1 MGLFSKVQMAQIM
14 ASAEKSKQ
22 LEEPPPKT
30 KVNAKNLSA
39 KINEI
44 SAKVVEHFKDSK
56 AELITAPDAL
66 HDYISKM
73 LKAGIGA
80 IDTETTGLDKIKD
93 TIVGVSLYYPGG
105 VEVYIPIKHIVPI
118 FDEPYKDQLTYE
130 QVAVELQR
138 LADSNIKLIFANADF
153 DLAMIFKD
161 LKVDL
166 LPVFWYDVIIA
177 WRCIKEDEKD
187 NSLKG
192 LYTKYPLKGQMDR
205 MKFSDFFTA
214 DLFPYCNPQVAKLY
228 AAADAKYT
236 YELCMWQLPY
246 LKKDN
251 PKCQKHHFEAI
262 ADLVWGVEFPLTKI
276 CQLMHRRGIY
286 LEKSVA
292 AMLRTK
298 YHGLLDAEYKKMYS
312 LLDAVLNDPK
322 YFSTSKRPFKTAKD
336 FNPNSTPHV
345 KWLCY
350 DWLRLGNGK
359 TNSTDK
365 SVLSTYNHPLIAQ
378 ILKCRSLV
386 TLIGTFVDKLP
397 DGTTDDSRIHCT
409 FKQLGARTGR
419 LSSSDPNMQNIPS
432 KSNDIRHMFRATPGY
447 IMLSSDY
454 SQQEPKLTAFISQD
468 PDMIK
473 AFQENKDIYSFIA
486 SIAFNKTYEECKEF
500 TPTGEYNP
508 DGKARRTSAKSIV
521 LGVLYGRSI
530 PSIADQLYSHED
542 WDDEKKVKQAQFV
555 YDSVLNA
562 FPALRRFMIS
572 SQKMAHDKGY
582 VETILGRRRHIPDM
596 MLPEFEFQP
605 MPGYV
610 NPDIDPL
617 DPSTFTGNDGI
628 PKRIQDKL
636 YKELTSYKYFGQK
649 AKRIKELAENYHIK
663 VINNSHKISEASR
676 QCVNSCVQGSA
687 ADLTKLAMIEV
698 ENDPIWNELGGRVIL
713 QIHDELVGEVPI
725 EHWKEGGE
733 RLSQLMC
740 EAASFLP
747 FTIKCD
753 VTTSY
758 RWYGLEYPCP
768 YKETDNVDTEDPDE
782 VKYIQYHLFEVGY
795 DLPVFKNP
803 DGSKPEG
810 DEALGVN
817 GIVTED
823 YKSHIADYCNRYSI
837 PRSDFLYHIKTKVH
851 TGFAPNQ
858 K

>member
-14 ASAEKSKQ
+14 ASAEKSKK
-22 LEEPPPKT
+22 LEDPPPKT

-56 AELITAPDAL
+56 AELITTPEAL

-130 QVAVELQR
+130 QVAIELQR

-298 YHGLLDAEYKKMYS
+298 YHSLLDAEYKKMYS

-386 TLIGTFVDKLP
+386 TLISTFVDKLP

-454 SQQEPKLTAFISQD
+454 S
-468 PDMIK
+468 
-473 AFQENKDIYSFIA
+473 
-486 SIAFNKTYEECKEF
+486 
-500 TPTGEYNP
+500 
-508 DGKARRTSAKSIV
+508 
-521 LGVLYGRSI
+521 
-530 PSIADQLYSHED
+530 
-542 WDDEKKVKQAQFV
+542 
-555 YDSVLNA
+555 
-562 FPALRRFMIS
+562 
-572 SQKMAHDKGY
+572 
-582 VETILGRRRHIPDM
+582 
-596 MLPEFEFQP
+596 
-605 MPGYV
+605 
-610 NPDIDPL
+610 
-617 DPSTFTGNDGI
+617 
-628 PKRIQDKL
+628 
-636 YKELTSYKYFGQK
+636 
-649 AKRIKELAENYHIK
+649 
-663 VINNSHKISEASR
+663 
-676 QCVNSCVQGSA
+676 
-687 ADLTKLAMIEV
+687 
-698 ENDPIWNELGGRVIL
+698 
-713 QIHDELVGEVPI
+713 
-725 EHWKEGGE
+725 
-733 RLSQLMC
+733 
-740 EAASFLP
+740 
-747 FTIKCD
+747 
-753 VTTSY
+753 
-758 RWYGLEYPCP
+758 
-768 YKETDNVDTEDPDE
+768 
-782 VKYIQYHLFEVGY
+782 
-795 DLPVFKNP
+795 
-803 DGSKPEG
+803 
-810 DEALGVN
+810 
-817 GIVTED
+817 
-823 YKSHIADYCNRYSI
+823 
-837 PRSDFLYHIKTKVH
+837 
-851 TGFAPNQ
+851 
-858 K
+858 

>member
-1 MGLFSKVQMAQIM
+1 MGLFSKIQMAQIM
-14 ASAEKSKQ
+14 ASAEKSKK

-56 AELITAPDAL
+56 AELITTPEAL

-130 QVAVELQR
+130 QVAAELQR

-192 LYTKYPLKGQMDR
+192 LYTKYPLKGKMDR

-322 YFSTSKRPFKTAKD
+322 YYSTSKRPFKAAKD

-350 DWLRLGNGK
+350 DWLKLGNGK

-365 SVLSTYNHPLIAQ
+365 SVLSTYSHPLIAQ

-397 DGTTDDSRIHCT
+397 DGTTADSRIHCT
-409 FKQLGARTGR
+409 FKQIGAACIVGNSLILTNHGYCPIIDLFDGMENDGEYIPDSTSLYDKDLQKVTTSHRVVYHNTTTIRLKLRGGFSVEGTPNHPIICSTINRDDVYRTATNKRHFGDKTEFRRLDDVSVGDAVYIPIGYNIFPDEYVPTGFTLKDKYRDFQLDCKIPEYFTEDFAELLGMYFADGSIHDNCGHFSIRISNGDQDVIDRATDLVHSVFALPTKVNWGHTTWCTEFGNKRIECIRTVIGRGAKNKYVCKQIMQSPRSVVCAFIRGTTLDSSYDPDRQRLAINYFLKESADFVQQALANMGILSSLSIQKNADTIHYRVAVSGEFYKKFIDTVGVVQSKKRDIRDTYKKSGFYTKDNKYFAYVEEISYGNADVYDVTVPESHSFVANGMINHNTGR
-419 LSSSDPNMQNIPS
+419 MSSASPNMQNIPS

-454 SQQEPKLTAFISQD
+454 S
-468 PDMIK
+468 
-473 AFQENKDIYSFIA
+473 
-486 SIAFNKTYEECKEF
+486 
-500 TPTGEYNP
+500 
-508 DGKARRTSAKSIV
+508 
-521 LGVLYGRSI
+521 
-530 PSIADQLYSHED
+530 
-542 WDDEKKVKQAQFV
+542 
-555 YDSVLNA
+555 
-562 FPALRRFMIS
+562 
-572 SQKMAHDKGY
+572 
-582 VETILGRRRHIPDM
+582 
-596 MLPEFEFQP
+596 
-605 MPGYV
+605 
-610 NPDIDPL
+610 
-617 DPSTFTGNDGI
+617 
-628 PKRIQDKL
+628 
-636 YKELTSYKYFGQK
+636 
-649 AKRIKELAENYHIK
+649 
-663 VINNSHKISEASR
+663 
-676 QCVNSCVQGSA
+676 
-687 ADLTKLAMIEV
+687 
-698 ENDPIWNELGGRVIL
+698 
-713 QIHDELVGEVPI
+713 
-725 EHWKEGGE
+725 
-733 RLSQLMC
+733 
-740 EAASFLP
+740 
-747 FTIKCD
+747 
-753 VTTSY
+753 
-758 RWYGLEYPCP
+758 
-768 YKETDNVDTEDPDE
+768 
-782 VKYIQYHLFEVGY
+782 
-795 DLPVFKNP
+795 
-803 DGSKPEG
+803 
-810 DEALGVN
+810 
-817 GIVTED
+817 
-823 YKSHIADYCNRYSI
+823 
-837 PRSDFLYHIKTKVH
+837 
-851 TGFAPNQ
+851 
-858 K
+858 